1 MLDLNL
7 IFSNSY
13 GTISLI
19 FTATVSAVITY
30 KFYNYDKEITLLNR
44 LTKVEAV
51 RAEKGLPSEVTIT
64 PEDFR
69 LNPELV
75 DILDVTGVNESVNI
89 SLETKAQFEYL
100 QFQETVQ
107 AQNNFIESTVE
118 LFSNIVHSNILET
131 IAYLLSFI
139 F

>member
-1 MLDLNL
+1 MLDLNF
-7 IFSNSY
+7 IFSHTY

-30 KFYNYDKEITLLNR
+30 KFYNYDKEITLLNKV
-44 LTKVEAV
+44 TKEEAV
-51 RAEKGLPSEVTIT
+51 RAQQGLPSEVTIT
-64 PEDFR
+64 PEDLR

-75 DILDVTGVNESVNI
+75 DILGVTGNNESVNI
-89 SLETKAQFEYL
+89 SLETKAQFEYI

-107 AQNNFIESTVE
+107 AHNNFIDSTVE
-118 LFSNIVHSNILET
+118 LLSDLANGNLLDT
-131 IAYLLSFI
+131 IAWLLSFI